1 MATTMMVDDSG
12 GASASK
18 TVRFD
23 VGGMLYKVSRSLIEL
38 YPDTMLARMVD
49 TKWQQQDDDSEQAMF
64 IDRNGDR
71 FQYVLDYMRD
81 RQVSLP
87 MTVSVSGFR
96 QDLEYYGF
104 DNVKESC
111 INVGTPAEAMP
122 LFGTLTGNLYS
133 DIDEFDDLIKESER
147 KTWNLKRQKN
157 SLKMA
162 HQVFGRC
169 ASMQGNGPHTIRF
182 EKEDARSC
190 ASAALSVG
198 LGEDSG
204 YLKEYLA
211 NYYGLGLVSVTTETE
226 GYFTYVYVVVVQ
238 RCACDHDGGT
248 KPSRIWAQPDD
259 YDKNVEPDGVPVVAS
274 NKATS
279 PVLCISILC
288 ACVVVIARFLL
299 KRQGN

>member
-12 GASASK
+12 GESASK

-23 VGGMLYKVSRSLIEL
+23 VGGLFYKVSRSLIEL

-49 TKWQQQDDDSEQAMF
+49 TKWKQDDDDGEQAMF

-111 INVGTPAEAMP
+111 INVGTPAEAGP
-122 LFGTLTGNLYS
+122 LFGTLTGNFYS
-133 DIDEFDDLIKESER
+133 DMDEFEDLIKESEDNTA
-147 KTWNLKRQKN
+147 KLKRQQC

-162 HQVFGRC
+162 HEVFGRS
-169 ASMQGNGPHTIRF
+169 ASMHGNGPHKIRF
-182 EKEDARSC
+182 ENCRYDRY
-190 ASAALSVG
+190 
-198 LGEDSG
+198 DSG

-211 NYYGLGLVSVTTETE
+211 NYYGLGLVSVTCKDLWNHD
-226 GYFTYVYVVVVQ
+226 VVVQ
-238 RCACDHDGGT
+238 RCACYHDGGT

-259 YDKNVEPDGVPVVAS
+259 YDKNVEPDGSVPVVAS

-279 PVLCISILC
+279 PT
-288 ACVVVIARFLL
+288 RP
-299 KRQGN
+299 RH